1 MSDGLII
8 IKTKA
13 AKRFPQSGMATWIN
27 QHCKVQTSISS
38 KNISMIVWLS
48 HRHKNDVILT
58 KFKVEPKPER
68 KRTTLIKSGT
78 SSTEQKK
85 NYSRNA
91 YVM

>member
-38 KNISMIVWLS
+38 KNISMIV
-48 HRHKNDVILT
+48 
-58 KFKVEPKPER
+58 
-68 KRTTLIKSGT
+68 
-78 SSTEQKK
+78 
-85 NYSRNA
+85 
-91 YVM
+91 